1 MYERLRARLFP
12 FMSWVRA
19 AVRKDVVHA
28 DAAAGLVSAAL
39 TLPQAIVFAALVG
52 VPPQYGLYTAIFA
65 TLIAALWGSSRH
77 LLTGPNTAMSLMLGA
92 AAASFAAVGS
102 HEYLALIAVITLSVG
117 ITQILVG
124 LTGLSRYLTTIPLA
138 ALDAFMAAVGV
149 QILLSQIPYAG
160 GITPVAVES
169 PWKGAISAV
178 LAAGNFHP
186 DSLLVFGVTLL
197 VGVLLRGFAPKT
209 IRRFALPAA
218 LLAGLVTNELMAWIS
233 PATRFQVFV
242 AGHAIIRL
250 LPFEVPQI
258 LDPLYR
264 TALLHGTSA
273 VLAIAAVGLIQ
284 SLLVSRAAAEE
295 SGQPVDIDQ
304 DAIAQGVANVAVS
317 FLSGFAA
324 GGSVN
329 RSKAHQDAGART
341 PMAAVYS
348 ALFILL
354 AALVLPGVIAA
365 IPVPAMAAML
375 CLVGASLIHPR
386 EIVSLAKR
394 SSGQAALYAAVLFCG
409 VFVSLTAAVVIGFAI
424 PAVYYMAQAAEPRV
438 VISETD
444 DGLVASL
451 TGAVFFVSAQAI
463 ARQLRVL
470 GESCGWA
477 RPLTLDLQGVH
488 YLDHDGQ
495 AMLDREVGRWQ
506 MRGGKV
512 RIARAGIT
520 RDSGEMAGEARG

>member
-1 MYERLRARLFP
+1 MAAVVYERLRARLFP
-12 FMSWVRA
+12 FMSWARA
-19 AVRKDVVHA
+19 AMRKDVVRA

-92 AAASFAAVGS
+92 TAASFAAVGS
-102 HEYLALIAVITLSVG
+102 HEYLALIAVVTLSVG
-117 ITQILVG
+117 ITQVLIG

-169 PWKGAISAV
+169 TWKGAVSAV
-178 LAAGNFHP
+178 LAAGDFHP
-186 DSLLVFGVTLL
+186 ASLLVFGVTLL
-197 VGVLLRGFAPKT
+197 TGVLLRTFAPKT

-218 LLAGLVTNELMAWIS
+218 LLAGLVTNEFMVWIS
-233 PATRFQVFV
+233 PATRFRVFV
-242 AGHAIIRL
+242 AGHAVIRL
-250 LPFEVPQI
+250 LPFDTPRI

-264 TALLHGTSA
+264 AALLHGIPA

-386 EIVSLAKR
+386 EIVALAKH
-394 SSGQAALYAAVLFCG
+394 SGGQAALYAAVLFCG
-409 VFVSLTAAVVIGFAI
+409 VFVGLTAAVVIGFAI

-438 VISETD
+438 VVAETA

-451 TGAVFFVSAQAI
+451 TGAVFFVSVQAI
-463 ARQLRVL
+463 ARQLRIL

-477 RPLTLDLQGVH
+477 KPLTLDLQGVH
-488 YLDHDGQ
+488 YLDHDGRV
-495 AMLDREVGRWQ
+495 MLSREIDRW
-506 MRGGKV
+506 
-512 RIARAGIT
+512 RAHGSHVCLKADFQLEPGI
-520 RDSGEMAGEARG
+520 

>member
-1 MYERLRARLFP
+1 MRWMQPGRLQARLFP
-12 FMSWVRA
+12 FMSWGQA
-19 AVRKDVVHA
+19 AMDKDVVRA
-28 DAAAGLVSAAL
+28 DAVAGLASAAL
-39 TLPQAIVFAALVG
+39 TLPQAIVFATLVG

-102 HEYLALIAVITLSVG
+102 HEYLALIAVITLAVG

-124 LTGLSRYLTTIPLA
+124 LAGLSRYLTTIPLA
-138 ALDAFMAAVGV
+138 ALDAFMAAIGV

-169 PWKGAISAV
+169 PWKGAVSAA

-186 DSLLVFGVTLL
+186 ASLLVFGATLL
-197 VGVLLRGFAPKT
+197 VGVLLRGFAPKA
-209 IRRFALPAA
+209 IRRFALPVA
-218 LLAGLVTNELMAWIS
+218 LLAGLAINELMAWIS
-233 PATRFQVFV
+233 PASRLQVFV
-242 AGHAIIRL
+242 AGHAAIRL
-250 LPFEVPQI
+250 LPFDAPRVF
-258 LDPLYR
+258 DPLYR
-264 TALLHGTSA
+264 AALMHGVPA

-304 DAIAQGVANVAVS
+304 DAIAQGVANVAIS

-348 ALFILL
+348 ALFILV
-354 AALVLPGVIAA
+354 AALALPGVIAA

-386 EIVSLAKR
+386 EIVALAKH

-409 VFVSLTAAVVIGFAI
+409 VFAGLTAAVVVGFAI

-438 VISETD
+438 VVSETA
-444 DGLVASL
+444 DGLVANL

-463 ARQLRVL
+463 ARQLRIL

-477 RPLTLDLQGVH
+477 KPITLDLHGVH
-488 YLDHDGQ
+488 YLDHDGRV
-495 AMLDREVGRWQ
+495 MLSREISRWRAHGGRVCLKADFQ
-506 MRGGKV
+506 IEPV
-512 RIARAGIT
+512 I
-520 RDSGEMAGEARG
+520 